1 MTFAFWH
8 HCQSRRSRVH
18 AKNGLCLPARAS
30 SWPAALAPSSLCLG
44 HPRTALAGRA
54 SLVVG
59 SRSAMG
65 CARPRAPF
73 GRLRCTLCHLSS
85 CTLIPRPSATM
96 IVRCM
101 PSTRMGVVAVV
112 LWLDRT
118 GSAVRLLAANVTTS
132 QSEWSVLLRAHLRSD
147 LRPPRICD
155 E

>member
-1 MTFAFWH
+1 
-8 HCQSRRSRVH
+8 
-18 AKNGLCLPARAS
+18 
-30 SWPAALAPSSLCLG
+30 
-44 HPRTALAGRA
+44 
-54 SLVVG
+54 
-59 SRSAMG
+59 
-65 CARPRAPF
+65 
-73 GRLRCTLCHLSS
+73 
-85 CTLIPRPSATM
+85 M

-155 E
+155 EQLASLCPGMFWKALGV